1 MIRQARSIA
10 ASALGLVVT
19 DQVTK
24 WWVLRTLDLGE
35 SVPVIPGV
43 FHVTLVRHPGV
54 AFGLLAYAGGIVVIM
69 SAAIVTA
76 LVLAALRR
84 TPRQPVPMAMGWIL
98 GGAVG
103 NLLDRLRLGGV
114 IDFLDFR
121 VWPVFNVADS
131 GITIGALLV
140 VWGWWSSR

>member
-1 MIRQARSIA
+1 MVDQA
-10 ASALGLVVT
+10 
-19 DQVTK
+19 TK
-24 WWVLRTLDLGE
+24 WWALRTLDLGE
-35 SVPVIPGV
+35 SIAVIPGV
-43 FHVTLVRHPGV
+43 FHVTLVRNPGV
-54 AFGLLAYAGGIVVIM
+54 AFGLLADAGGIVVIV

-84 TPRQPVPMAMGWIL
+84 PPRQPIPMAMGWIL

-103 NLLDRLRLGGV
+103 NLLDRLRFGGV
-114 IDFLDFR
+114 TDFLDFR

-140 VWGWWSSR
+140 VWGWWSGR